1 MCIKCEGKHLTED
14 GFVNVQTMNAE
25 YPAYG
30 GPDVIQINV
39 ISVGDTVKVTNEFDE
54 KFWAIIEEISPEGRI
69 TARVDNDLVQTPKYN
84 CGDLIIFDRECIFD
98 IIYV

>member
-1 MCIKCEGKHLTED
+1 MCRECEGKHLTED
-14 GFVNVQTMNAE
+14 GFVNVQTMRTQ

-30 GPDVIQINV
+30 GSDIIQINV
-39 ISVGDTVKVTNEFDE
+39 VNVGDIVKVTNEFDE
-54 KFWAIIEEISPEGRI
+54 KFWAIVEEVSTEGRI
-69 TARVDNDLVQTPKYN
+69 TARVDNDLVQTTKYN